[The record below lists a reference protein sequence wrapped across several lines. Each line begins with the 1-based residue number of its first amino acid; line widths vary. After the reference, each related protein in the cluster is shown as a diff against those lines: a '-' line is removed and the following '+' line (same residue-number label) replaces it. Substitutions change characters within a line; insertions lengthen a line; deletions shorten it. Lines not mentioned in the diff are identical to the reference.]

1 MIDPKLISRIN
12 ELSRLSKVRKLT
24 EEEQKEQIELRKKY
38 LKLFKEGFKQQLDNV
53 KVVDEKGNDI
63 TPNKKG
69 NA

>member
-12 ELSRLSKVRKLT
+12 ELSRLSKIRELT
-24 EEEQKEQIELRKKY
+24 KDEKDEQLKLRKKY
-38 LKLFKEGFKQQLDNV
+38 LEVFRKGFKQELDNV
-53 KVVDEKGNDI
+53 KVIDPKGNDI

>member
-12 ELSRLSKVRKLT
+12 ELSRLSKIRELT
-24 EEEQKEQIELRKKY
+24 KEEKEEQSKLRKQY
-38 LKLFKEGFKQQLDNV
+38 LELFKQGFKQSLDNV
-53 KVVDEKGNDI
+53 KVVDPKGNDI